1 MRHCN
6 KGNAA
11 HLAGLMAKNWCHCRG
26 KTWCVF
32 HAVPIRTHLKQ
43 ARYWTLQWLNKL
55 LCIDCVI
62 MKINSEFRL
71 CMKGPGRIGS
81 WSRVHF
87 YTSKYSL
94 SLYFADFY
102 CMAIHC
108 RYERYRVTLVICQ
121 KGTVLLPCHV
131 RRLEWLINPEKYKG
145 SPYSVAWERCIFFF
159 IYFFIIIYMVWTLI
173 NWYFYS
179 YRLLRITSL
188 RTYGL
193 AGRLVTCRYS
203 DLRPHHITPVT
214 ISMKGLSTNA
224 AYSLHMVED
233 TKKKW

>member
-1 MRHCN
+1 MSYIQNCRFVIIIIIIYIFLFWIWDRNRLQMILRWLQFVLKKFLNFIWC
-6 KGNAA
+6 AT
-11 HLAGLMAKNWCHCRG
+11 HLADLMDKNWCHCRG

-62 MKINSEFRL
+62 MKINAEFRL
-71 CMKGPGRIGS
+71 CMKGPGRIVS

-145 SPYSVAWERCIFFF
+145 SPYTVAWERCVFFF

-188 RTYGL
+188 RT
-193 AGRLVTCRYS
+193 
-203 DLRPHHITPVT
+203 
-214 ISMKGLSTNA
+214 
-224 AYSLHMVED
+224 
-233 TKKKW
+233 